1 MRKVLTIVPVPLDAE
16 GIKNRQAQLSE
27 VTLGPD
33 ISFDFVPVKASCSM
47 FDSYHDWVLADIG
60 ILEAGLKAQEDGYDA
75 VCVDTMSDSGV
86 NALRSVLDI
95 PVIGPARAS
104 FHLALMLGN
113 KFSVVTQW
121 EPWIPETVKVV
132 AEYGLSD
139 RLASVRAIDLR
150 PDLAHLL
157 SGKEENA
164 FPLLLDAAKQCVDD
178 GAEVICLAS
187 TSMHE
192 AHSYL
197 AERLPVPVINP
208 GPVTYKLAETVLAL
222 GLTHSRKAYQQP
234 AVPKRAMIHAMLE
247 AAAPFEIALSA
258 LDKS

>member
-1 MRKVLTIVPVPLDAE
+1 MWRVLTIVPVPLDAD
-16 GIKNRQAQLSE
+16 GVAKRRAQLNG
-27 VTLGPD
+27 VKLGPD
-33 ISFDFVPVKASCSM
+33 IEFDFKPVKASCAM

-60 ILEAGLKAQEDGYDA
+60 LLEAGLDAQAAGYDA

-104 FHLALMLGN
+104 FHLALTLGN
-113 KFSVVTQW
+113 TFGVLTQW

-139 RLASVRAIDLR
+139 RFASIRAIHVR
-150 PDLAHLL
+150 PDLAELL
-157 SGKEENA
+157 SGKEEEV
-164 FPLLLDAAKQCVDD
+164 FPLLLEAGQLCVDD

-187 TSMHE
+187 TTMHE
-192 AHSYL
+192 AHGYL

-208 GPVTYKLAETVLAL
+208 GPVTYKLVETILAL
-222 GLTHSRKAYQQP
+222 GLTHSRKT
-234 AVPKRAMIHAMLE
+234 
-247 AAAPFEIALSA
+247 
-258 LDKS
+258 